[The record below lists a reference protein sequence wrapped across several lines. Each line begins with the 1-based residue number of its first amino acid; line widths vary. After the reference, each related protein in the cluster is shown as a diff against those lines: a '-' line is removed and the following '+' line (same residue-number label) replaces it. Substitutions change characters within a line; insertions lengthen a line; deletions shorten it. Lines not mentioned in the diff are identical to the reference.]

1 MKTFKNIHSLRKEL
15 NNKKNIAFVPT
26 MGNLHDGHLAL
37 IKHAQKIADHVIVS
51 IFVNQLQFLP
61 NEDFNLYPRTL
72 TEDCEKLNALGVN
85 FLFAPSNE
93 ILYPNKQDFLLI
105 LPPVANILEGQFR
118 PGFFVGVTTVVL
130 KLFNIIQPHIAL
142 FGKKDFQQLFIIK
155 EMVLQLN
162 LPIKIE
168 PYVIIRTPDGLA
180 LSSRNHYLT
189 KTQRAEAN
197 NLFLT
202 LKQIKNKVHS
212 GCADFK
218 TLQKD
223 AIENLHQR
231 GWKVDYLTILNS
243 ETLSPAKIND
253 NNLIVLCAAWLGK
266 TRLIDNIEI

>member
-1 MKTFKNIHSLRKEL
+1 
-15 NNKKNIAFVPT
+15 

-61 NEDFNLYPRTL
+61 NEDFNRYPRTL

-85 FLFAPSNE
+85 FLFTPSNE

-130 KLFNIIQPHIAL
+130 KLFNIIQPHISL
-142 FGKKDFQQLFIIK
+142 FGKKDFQQLFLIN

-168 PYVIIRTPDGLA
+168 PYDIIRTPDGLA
-180 LSSRNHYLT
+180 LSSRNRYLT
-189 KTQRAEAN
+189 KTQRTEAN

-202 LKQIKNKVHS
+202 LKQIKNKVHN
-212 GCADFK
+212 GCSDFK

-231 GWKVDYLTILNS
+231 GWKVDYLTIQNS